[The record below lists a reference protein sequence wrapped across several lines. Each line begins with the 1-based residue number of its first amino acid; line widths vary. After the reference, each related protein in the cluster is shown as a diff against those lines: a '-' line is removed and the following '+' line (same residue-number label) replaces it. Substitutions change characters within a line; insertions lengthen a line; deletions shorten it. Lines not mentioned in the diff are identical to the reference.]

1 LAFSADEGIGRGSL
15 RSIHMRETGQS
26 IYEMVGGQETFDRLV
41 DDFYARVETD
51 AVLRPVYPESLDAA
65 RQKLALFLA
74 QFFGGP
80 DGYSQRR
87 GHPRLRARHLEF
99 SIGKAERDVWLGHM
113 LAALDATGIQ
123 EPARTQM
130 RDYFRDASAFLINQ
144 D

>member
-1 LAFSADEGIGRGSL
+1 VT
-15 RSIHMRETGQS
+15 ETDQS
-26 IYEMVGGQETFDRLV
+26 IYETVGGQETFDRLV
-41 DDFYARVETD
+41 DDFYARVEAD
-51 AVLRPVYPESLDAA
+51 AVLRPIYPDSLDAA

-80 DGYSQRR
+80 DVYSRRR

-99 SIGKAERDVWLGHM
+99 AIGRAERDAWLGHM
-113 LAALDATGIQ
+113 LAALDATGIR

>member
-1 LAFSADEGIGRGSL
+1 
-15 RSIHMRETGQS
+15 MRMTETDQS
-26 IYEMVGGQETFDRLV
+26 IYELVGGQETFDRLV

-51 AVLRPVYPESLDAA
+51 AVLRPVYSDSLDAA

-80 DGYSQRR
+80 DVYSQRR

-99 SIGKAERDVWLGHM
+99 SIGKGERDAWLGHM
-113 LAALDATGIQ
+113 QAAIDATGIQ

>member
-1 LAFSADEGIGRGSL
+1 
-15 RSIHMRETGQS
+15 
-26 IYEMVGGQETFDRLV
+26 MVGGQETFDRLV
-41 DDFYARVETD
+41 DDFYGRVEAD
-51 AVLRPVYPESLDAA
+51 AVLRPIYPDSLDAA

-80 DGYSQRR
+80 DAYSQRR

-99 SIGKAERDVWLGHM
+99 AIGQAERDAWLGHM

-130 RDYFRDASAFLINQ
+130 RDYFRDASAFLVNQ

>member
-1 LAFSADEGIGRGSL
+1 VT
-15 RSIHMRETGQS
+15 ETDQS
-26 IYEMVGGQETFDRLV
+26 IYEMVGGQETLDRLV
-41 DDFYARVETD
+41 DDFYGRVETD
-51 AVLRPVYPESLDAA
+51 AVLRPIYPDSLDAA

-80 DGYSQRR
+80 DVYSQRR

-99 SIGKAERDVWLGHM
+99 AIGRAERNAWLGHM

-130 RDYFRDASAFLINQ
+130 GDYFRDASAFLINQ

>member
-1 LAFSADEGIGRGSL
+1 MTEKS
-15 RSIHMRETGQS
+15 QS
-26 IYEMVGGQETFDRLV
+26 IYELVGGQETFDRLV
-41 DDFYARVETD
+41 NDFYGRVETNG
-51 AVLRPVYPESLDAA
+51 VVRPIYPDSLDAA

-80 DGYSQRR
+80 EVYSRRR

-99 SIGKAERDVWLGHM
+99 SIGSAERDAWLGHM
-113 LAALDATGIQ
+113 LAAVDATGIQ

>member
-1 LAFSADEGIGRGSL
+1 VT
-15 RSIHMRETGQS
+15 ETDQS

-41 DDFYARVETD
+41 DDFYARVEAD
-51 AVLRPVYPESLDAA
+51 AVLRPIYPDSLDAA

-80 DGYSQRR
+80 DVYSQRR

-99 SIGKAERDVWLGHM
+99 AIGKGERDIWLGHM
-113 LAALDATGIQ
+113 LAAVDATGIQ
-123 EPARTQM
+123 EPARTQL
-130 RDYFRDASAFLINQ
+130 RDYFRDASTFLINQ

>member
-1 LAFSADEGIGRGSL
+1 
-15 RSIHMRETGQS
+15 MRETGQS
-26 IYEMVGGQETFDRLV
+26 IYEMVGGQETFDRVV
-41 DDFYARVETD
+41 DDFYERVETD
-51 AVLRPVYPESLDAA
+51 AVLRPIYPDSLEAS

-80 DGYSQRR
+80 DVYSQRR

-99 SIGKAERDVWLGHM
+99 AIGRAERDAWLGHM
-113 LAALDATGIQ
+113 LAALDAAGVQ
-123 EPARTQM
+123 EPALTHM

>member
-1 LAFSADEGIGRGSL
+1 
-15 RSIHMRETGQS
+15 MRDTGQS
-26 IYEMVGGQETFDRLV
+26 IYESVGGQETFDRLV
-41 DDFYARVETD
+41 NDFYGRVESD
-51 AVLRPVYPESLDAA
+51 GVLRPIYPDSLDAA

-80 DGYSQRR
+80 DVYSQRR

-99 SIGKAERDVWLGHM
+99 SIGKAERDAWLSHM
-113 LAALDATGIQ
+113 LAALEATGIK